1 MASYANER
9 TRLNRPTRRPRLPR
23 LIGIFGGTFNPIH
36 VGHLRAAEEVA
47 ESLDLAQVLFVPAAD
62 PPLKRDGGVALA
74 PAIDRFRWV
83 EAAIAGNPRFEVST
97 AEQDRTG
104 PSFLVDTLRLL
115 REELAPAELVF
126 ILGQDAFAQL
136 DAWRA
141 PDLLPTLAHLAV
153 VTRPPG
159 GGDLADWLPACL
171 AADIE
176 IDPGGQLARHE
187 TAGTWIR
194 RVPISAF
201 DVSATDIRQRLRD
214 GRSIR
219 YLVPELAREPIEKC
233 DAYRDQTT

>member
-1 MASYANER
+1 MN
-9 TRLNRPTRRPRLPR
+9 R

-47 ESLDLAQVLFVPAAD
+47 ESLGLAQVLFVPAAN
-62 PPLKRDGGVALA
+62 PPLKRDGGVTLA

-83 EAAIAGNPRFEVST
+83 EAAIAENPRFEISAV
-97 AEQDRTG
+97 EQGRAG
-104 PSFLVDTLRLL
+104 PSYLVDTLRLL
-115 REELAPAELVF
+115 REELAPAEPVF

-141 PDLLPTLAHLAV
+141 PDLLPTLAHFAV

-159 GGDLADWLPACL
+159 GGDLGDWLPASL
-171 AADIE
+171 AASVEIE
-176 IDPGGQLARHE
+176 PGGQHASHK

-194 RVPISAF
+194 RVPISTF
-201 DVSATDIRQRLRD
+201 DVSATDIRQRLRN

-219 YLVPELAREPIEKC
+219 YLVPEIARELIEKC
-233 DAYRDQTT
+233 DAYRGQTT

>member
-9 TRLNRPTRRPRLPR
+9 TRLSRLV
-23 LIGIFGGTFNPIH
+23 GIFGGTFNPIH

-47 ESLDLAQVLFVPAAD
+47 ESLDLARVLFVPAAN
-62 PPLKRDGGVALA
+62 PPLKRDGGATLA

-83 EAAIAGNPRFEVST
+83 EAAIADHPRFEISA
-97 AEQDRTG
+97 AEQGRAG
-104 PSFLVDTLRLL
+104 PSYLVDTLRRL

-136 DAWRA
+136 DIWRA
-141 PDLLPTLAHLAV
+141 PEVLPTLAHLAV

-159 GGDLADWLPACL
+159 GGDLADWFPAAL
-171 AADIE
+171 AASVE
-176 IDPGGQLARHE
+176 IDPDGQLASHK

-194 RVPISAF
+194 RVPISSF
-201 DVSATDIRQRLRD
+201 DVSATDIRERLRD

-219 YLVPELAREPIEKC
+219 YLVPEIAREPIEKC
-233 DAYRDQTT
+233 DAYRGQTT

>member
-9 TRLNRPTRRPRLPR
+9 IRLNRLV
-23 LIGIFGGTFNPIH
+23 GIFGGTFNPVH

-47 ESLDLAQVLFVPAAD
+47 ESLGLARVLFVPAAD
-62 PPLKRDGGVALA
+62 PPLKRDGGVFLA
-74 PAIDRFRWV
+74 PASDRYRWV
-83 EAAIAGNPRFEVST
+83 EAATADNPRFEVSA
-97 AEQDRTG
+97 AEQGRTG
-104 PSFLVDTLRLL
+104 PSYLVDTLRLL

-126 ILGQDAFAQL
+126 ILGQDAFTQL

-141 PDLLPTLAHLAV
+141 PEALPTLAHFAV

-159 GGDLADWLPACL
+159 DGDLADWLPASL
-171 AADIE
+171 AANVEVDAS
-176 IDPGGQLARHE
+176 GQLARHH

-219 YLVPELAREPIEKC
+219 YLVPDVAREPIEKC
-233 DAYRDQTT
+233 DAYKGQPCD